1 MWIVLQNGIARKRN
15 PTAKKT
21 RTTINTECTY
31 AAFILLLFA
40 GGWPSLLTKRICLGA
55 GRAGDAPLVEL
66 MPSAAAQ
73 ECCAHPPGHGGS
85 HMGFGKGDG
94 GDKTPHMMLM
104 ALEDEQS
111 VWPMEVVADERGYF
125 LCGNRSRAAAPQPLR
140 CHLLTATVIIYLQ
153 LLKHHDG

>member
-1 MWIVLQNGIARKRN
+1 MWIALQHGIARKRN
-15 PTAKKT
+15 PKAKNP
-21 RTTINTECTY
+21 RTTINTEWTY

-66 MPSAAAQ
+66 MPSATAQ

-85 HMGFGKGDG
+85 HMGFGKRDG

-111 VWPMEVVADERGYF
+111 VRPMKVVTEREGIF
-125 LCGNRSRAAAPQPLR
+125 SVRE
-140 CHLLTATVIIYLQ
+140 
-153 LLKHHDG
+153 